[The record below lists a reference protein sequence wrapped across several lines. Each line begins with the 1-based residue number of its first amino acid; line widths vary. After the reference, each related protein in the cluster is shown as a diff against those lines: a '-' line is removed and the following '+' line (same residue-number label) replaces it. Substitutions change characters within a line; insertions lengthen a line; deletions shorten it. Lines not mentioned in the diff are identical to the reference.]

1 MSTQALSNANRDV
14 DNDAPDKRQDCS
26 DVIHLAFF
34 FDGTGNNRLEDNALK
49 KWSNVA
55 RLFDSA
61 REEFDNAIYRTYI
74 SGVGTRFSGKMGWAK
89 SAWTWMQDGALGNGF
104 GAGGDIRMDEGE
116 DQLNYWL
123 VQALLTN
130 AKKANDEVK
139 KIAEENQD
147 KGFTKLNEALA
158 NHRLIKC
165 INISVF
171 GFSRGAALARAF
183 TNRLLKQCK
192 PDGCDGLTLD
202 GYPVR
207 LVFMGVFD
215 TVASF
220 GLPRKN
226 LTLPWDERDLI
237 VDDAVWRCV
246 HYVAG
251 HELRHSFP
259 VDLIRRQGKYSERM
273 LEKVYPGV
281 HSDIGGGY
289 EVDKQARTDNLARI
303 PLGDMSN
310 EAFDCG
316 VRLFSLPE
324 LKVSKQAIY
333 QRFKVEESTKK
344 AYDLYC
350 GTVDATGA
358 SIESQVQKHMAAYYS
373 YRGSLERKKCSSE
386 SRANNAMR
394 VAKADAELK
403 AAKAQADA
411 WPDYDPEF
419 GPRSAE
425 NKAAIANYQQAKE
438 QYDQVK
444 KEQHRLDVAE
454 DDIAKEAQAMELAVK
469 NGHDMHMWYG
479 ALRYSY
485 PAQAWMVNAWKTDAS
500 QEMCDFFERYVH
512 DSRTDF
518 LSGKEPSSYFA
529 NRGIEESTEKVLKP
543 GQVSKSDNSKEKPAA
558 CVAATPLA
566 KPAENTPQAEPAKEM
581 ETE

>member
-1 MSTQALSNANRDV
+1 MSTQMLCAANRDV
-14 DNDAPDKRQDCS
+14 DNEAPDKRQDCS
-26 DVIHLAFF
+26 AVVHLAYF
-34 FDGTGNNRLEDNALK
+34 FDGTGNNRDADNELK

-55 RLFDSA
+55 RLYDSA
-61 REEFDNAIYRTYI
+61 RDEQKNAIYPIYI
-74 SGVGTRFSGKMGWAK
+74 SGVGTRFNGKMGWVK

-104 GAGGDIRMDEGE
+104 GAGGDIRLDEGE
-116 DQLNYWL
+116 DQMNLAL
-123 VQALLTN
+123 EKALLVN
-130 AKKANDEVK
+130 ASKANDEVK
-139 KIAEENQD
+139 KIAKENKD
-147 KGFTKLNEALA
+147 KGFKKLNEVLGEY
-158 NHRLIKC
+158 RLIKC
-165 INISVF
+165 INISIF

-202 GYPVR
+202 GIPVR

-251 HELRHSFP
+251 HELRNSFP
-259 VDLIRRQGKYSERM
+259 VDLIRRQGQYSKRM

-303 PLGDMSN
+303 PLCDMSIESVTAGTRLETLKEL
-310 EAFDCG
+310 EADKPRIF
-316 VRLFSLPE
+316 
-324 LKVSKQAIY
+324 A
-333 QRFKVEESTKK
+333 RFKVEESTKK

-350 GTVDATGA
+350 GTVGATGA

-438 QYDQVK
+438 QHDQVK

-454 DDIAKEAQAMELAVK
+454 EDIAKEAQAMELAVK

-558 CVAATPLA
+558 CMAATPLA

>member
-1 MSTQALSNANRDV
+1 MSTQALCAANRDV
-14 DNDAPDKRQDCS
+14 DNEAPDKRQDCS
-26 DVIHLAFF
+26 AVVHLAYF
-34 FDGTGNNRLEDNALK
+34 FDGTGNNRDADKELK

-55 RLFDSA
+55 RLYDSA
-61 REEFDNAIYRTYI
+61 RDEEKNAIYRIYI
-74 SGVGTRFSGKMGWAK
+74 SGVGTRFNGEMGWVK

-104 GAGGDIRMDEGE
+104 GAGGDIRLDEGE
-116 DQLNYWL
+116 DQMNFALRN
-123 VQALLTN
+123 ALLVN
-130 AKKANDEVK
+130 ASKANNEVK

-147 KGFTKLNEALA
+147 KGFKKLNEVLGEY
-158 NHRLIKC
+158 RLIKC
-165 INISVF
+165 INISIF

-202 GYPVR
+202 GIPVR
-207 LVFMGVFD
+207 LVFLGVFD

-226 LTLPWDERDLI
+226 LTLPWGVRDLI

-246 HYVAG
+246 HYVAA

-310 EAFDCG
+310 DAFDCG
-316 VRLFSLPE
+316 VRLFNLAQ
-324 LKVSKQAIY
+324 LKSDYFPIFK
-333 QRFKVEESTKK
+333 RFEVEESTRK

-350 GTVDATGA
+350 GTVGA
-358 SIESQVQKHMAAYYS
+358 AGGSIESQVQKHMAAYYS

-403 AAKAQADA
+403 AAKKQADA

-438 QYDQVK
+438 QHDQVK

-454 DDIAKEAQAMELAVK
+454 EDIAKEAKAMELAVK
-469 NGHDMHMWYG
+469 NGHDMQMWYG

-485 PAQAWMVNAWKTDAS
+485 PAQAWMVSAWKTDAS

-558 CVAATPLA
+558 CMATTPLA
-566 KPAENTPQAEPAKEM
+566 KPAEVTPQAEPAKEM
-581 ETE
+581 VTE